1 MFIDRLSQQA
11 GRYAAHMKNI
21 ISLLL
26 FIALIFSFFP
36 AAFADGNELE
46 IHYND
51 INISFRTLDVDTV
64 VSRALHFEAYCNGQK
79 IEPVNW
85 RSNNEGMARVD
96 ENGYVVLNLEKE
108 GEVIISCQT
117 TDGSGRICST
127 KLRFYKRV
135 HNISLDHYS
144 GFSMRSQSIVSLKPR
159 FITPMGL
166 EYTPTN
172 PQLRWEI
179 VSGSEYAYFSNPSSG
194 TLCAENVSKAENILI
209 RLSSGDNPKS
219 VAYMNVTIQP
229 AVEKISIFRGGVDVS
244 GETFSAPVSSP
255 VKLSAKVL
263 PAQDGEI
270 VWSSSSTNAKVM
282 DGLVIASAPCSVI
295 ITAAAADGSGKSAG
309 VTINFQ

>member
-1 MFIDRLSQQA
+1 MR
-11 GRYAAHMKNI
+11 KI

-26 FIALIFSFFP
+26 FAAVCLSLFP

-46 IHYND
+46 IHYD
-51 INISFRTLDVDTV
+51 GSNISFTTLDVDTV
-64 VSRALHFEAYCNGQK
+64 VSRALLFEAYCGSQK
-79 IEPVNW
+79 IVPVSW
-85 RSNNEGMARVD
+85 KSNNESMARVD
-96 ENGYVVLNLEKE
+96 DKGFVVLNPEKE

-117 TDGSGRICST
+117 RDGSGRICSL
-127 KLRFYKRV
+127 KLRLYKRV

-159 FITPMGL
+159 FVSPLGA

-172 PQLRWEI
+172 PQLNWEI
-179 VSGSEYAYFSNPSSG
+179 ANGSEYAYFSNQSSG
-194 TLCAENVSKAENILI
+194 TLCAENVSQAESILV
-209 RLSSGDNPKS
+209 RVSSGDNPKS

-229 AVEKISIFRGGVDVS
+229 AVEKISIFKGGVDVS
-244 GETFSAPVSSP
+244 GQSFSAPVSSP
-255 VKLSAKVL
+255 VKLNAKVL
-263 PAQDGEI
+263 PVQDGGI
-270 VWSSSSTNAKVM
+270 IWSSSSTNAKVM